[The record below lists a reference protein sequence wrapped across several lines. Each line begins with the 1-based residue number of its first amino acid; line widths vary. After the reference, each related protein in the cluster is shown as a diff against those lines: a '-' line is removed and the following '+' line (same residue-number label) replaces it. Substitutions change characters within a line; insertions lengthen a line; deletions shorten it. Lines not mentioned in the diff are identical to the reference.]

1 MRLFRLQK
9 MLDWC
14 LENEVSHLAL
24 GHTRD
29 DQLETHMLQEAGLL
43 RGRGGMRELRRV
55 RVCGQGKQAR
65 EVFLLRPL
73 LSASKASL
81 RAWLQDRE
89 QDREQGIGVAW
100 LEDPSNASPR
110 YARNRMRPLCARLS
124 QAEQSRL
131 LARCASQ
138 QEEERALEEAVRHFT
153 RLRITWHAEGY
164 ACIES
169 RAFLAL
175 DEKVALKVLAGVAR
189 SVGGKGVRTRQV
201 QRVGRAWRA
210 CLESSLHNSDIDA
223 NIEKQ
228 ESDKQERDKK
238 ESSVLSLGR
247 CLLFGKKGNFEGNL
261 EDNLGDVFFATRSAL
276 RIESLSLTSA
286 LSRGALWD
294 GRLRILAPLRTGDG
308 KALDS
313 AFFATWTC
321 EPLTRE
327 GVVFLRRCRRNLE
340 TRGDARKDA
349 KLNRSLVRFESM
361 PWRVREVMPSFWSG
375 GVLRA
380 LPTLGIVLRGGED
393 ARLLSTRGSDALPRI
408 RFACSDEQNLL
419 LPT

>member
-55 RVCGQGKQAR
+55 RVCGQEKQAQ

-89 QDREQGIGVAW
+89 QGRGQDRGVAW

-153 RLRITWHAEGY
+153 HLRITWHAEGY

-189 SVGGKGVRTRQV
+189 SVGGKGVRGRQV
-201 QRVGRAWRA
+201 LRVGRAWRA
-210 CLESSLHNSDIDA
+210 CLESSLHNSDIEA

-276 RIESLSLTSA
+276 RIESLSLTNA
-286 LSRGALWD
+286 LSRDALWD
-294 GRLRILAPLRTGDG
+294 GRLRILAPLRTGGRQGFGLCLFCD
-308 KALDS
+308 LD
-313 AFFATWTC
+313 
-321 EPLTRE
+321 
-327 GVVFLRRCRRNLE
+327 LRAS
-340 TRGDARKDA
+340 DAR
-349 KLNRSLVRFESM
+349 RS
-361 PWRVREVMPSFWSG
+361 RVLAP
-375 GVLRA
+375 
-380 LPTLGIVLRGGED
+380 
-393 ARLLSTRGSDALPRI
+393 LSPK
-408 RFACSDEQNLL
+408 
-419 LPT
+419 P